1 MYLILTSSIHRT
13 LLHQYLFLEE
23 SVEIRLFTLRTLR
36 VCVCLKCD
44 TESPHRYKRAKAQIP
59 AGISEQPDS
68 TETTSQNHRS
78 KMKAWFVLFLL
89 LPLCMGKS
97 FHIVCYHCWRF
108 LLCCCK
114 WWILAEN
121 SWSQF
126 LQYSHIF
133 LFTFKREDFDNFLY
147 GDFNKKL

>member
-59 AGISEQPDS
+59 ASISEQPDS

-108 LLCCCK
+108 LLCCFK
-114 WWILAEN
+114 WWILDEN
-121 SWSQF
+121 SWSVVNFYNTHVFFFLLSKKRGFCQF
-126 LQYSHIF
+126 SIWQF
-133 LFTFKREDFDNFLY
+133 
-147 GDFNKKL
+147 